1 MKDNRLLDAAL
12 LILRLGI
19 GVVFF
24 IYGAQKA
31 FGVWGGNGWVAT
43 IEGFEQGMGIPPF
56 FGALAILAELLGGLG
71 VLFGLLT
78 RVAAFGLFFTM
89 AVATYTK
96 VEAIINGDFSVAGQ
110 GVAAAVQHVMWPGA
124 WLLISTA
131 LLLVGAGR
139 VSLDAVVFKK
149 KGRRK

>member
-1 MKDNRLLDAAL
+1 MKENRLLDTAL

-43 IEGFEQGMGIPPF
+43 VEGFEQGMGIPPF

-71 VLFGLLT
+71 VLVGLLT
-78 RVAAFGLFFTM
+78 RVAAFGLLSTM

-96 VEAIINGDFSVAGQ
+96 IDAIVRGEFVVTEE
-110 GVAAAVQHVMWPGA
+110 GVAATVQHVMWPGA
-124 WLLISTA
+124 WLLISAA

-139 VSLDAVVFKK
+139 FSLDSVVFKK
-149 KGRRK
+149 KGRR